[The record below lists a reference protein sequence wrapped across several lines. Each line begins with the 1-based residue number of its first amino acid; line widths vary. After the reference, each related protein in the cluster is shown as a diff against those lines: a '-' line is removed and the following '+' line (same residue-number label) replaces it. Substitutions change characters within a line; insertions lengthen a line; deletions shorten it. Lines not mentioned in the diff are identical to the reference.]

1 MYVLIPHPTEELK
14 LIKFQKQLISQL
26 FTNDILCYAESGLW
40 IPFLSGKEDST
51 QTLKN
56 LSKTITSITINSP
69 VIIEEKIFCPVT
81 ITRNQELPTV
91 TTELPLCRILN
102 KKQPSSENPAETE
115 LFPLKLKIFRLG
127 LSCQLSD
134 NSKAIQN
141 SVWKKLT

>member
-14 LIKFQKQLISQL
+14 LIKYQKQIISH
-26 FTNDILCYAESGLW
+26 FFVSGTLCYAETGLW
-40 IPFLSGKEDST
+40 IPLYAGDDERT
-51 QTLKN
+51 QTLKLIAN
-56 LSKTITSITINSP
+56 TISEITIDSP
-69 VIIEEKIFCPVT
+69 VVSDDRIVCPVV
-81 ITRNQELPTV
+81 IKRSQNLPTI

-102 KKQPSSENPAETE
+102 KKQPSLENPAETE